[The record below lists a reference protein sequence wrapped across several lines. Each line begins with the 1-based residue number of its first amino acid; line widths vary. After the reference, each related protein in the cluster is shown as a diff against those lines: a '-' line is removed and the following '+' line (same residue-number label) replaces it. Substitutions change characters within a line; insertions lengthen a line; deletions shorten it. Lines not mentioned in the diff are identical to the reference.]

1 VWATAALLSLRGVN
15 AVLLNQW
22 SMDAVRNHSAANA
35 VVANGLLSGGQV
47 LGKAHGAASGQLLA
61 AYHQFVKDVA
71 NSEAELAQISE
82 LREVGLGQ
90 EAARARRAEEVDAA
104 RAAAQERGQDFQ
116 EPQEEEPLEFP
127 TEEQVEEEKT
137 KLEGLIGERDKTDE
151 DMRGVEGALV
161 LALYGIPTLS
171 C

>member
-1 VWATAALLSLRGVN
+1 MWATAALLSLRGVN

-22 SMDAVRNHSAANA
+22 TMDAVRTHNA
-35 VVANGLLSGGQV
+35 GVAVLLGDSGLLGGQV

-61 AYHQFVKDVA
+61 EYQRLVKKIA
-71 NSEAELAQISE
+71 SSEVELAGLSE
-82 LREVGLGQ
+82 QRGLGLEQ
-90 EAARARRAEEVDAA
+90 EARAAEVEAA
-104 RAAAQERGQDFQ
+104 RAAAEENQESFVQP
-116 EPQEEEPLEFP
+116 EKEEPLEFP

-137 KLEGLIGERDKTDE
+137 KLEGLIGERDSTDE
-151 DMRGVEGALV
+151 NMRGVEGALA

>member
-1 VWATAALLSLRGVN
+1 
-15 AVLLNQW
+15 
-22 SMDAVRNHSAANA
+22 
-35 VVANGLLSGGQV
+35 
-47 LGKAHGAASGQLLA
+47 
-61 AYHQFVKDVA
+61 
-71 NSEAELAQISE
+71 